1 MFSFG
6 SENYVSETELL
17 RQNNVNPGY
26 PRRAQ
31 EKEIMGYAI
40 VTFSVNKEGKVFNL
54 KDKNVKS
61 FCTKDNPYDQDAR
74 FKECS
79 TFKNN
84 AIRAARKLKYFPKFI
99 NDEPID
105 VHNVEHKFT
114 YLIENEITK
123 DYLDNLRLAARED
136 EEELKIKQKEI
147 ILAGLIRRCEGFGWS
162 NDVDIASCVQQE
174 AYRDLQLEKQNYQI
188 RMLEQKLASA
198 QMVNDEPLFL
208 SLLNMYADSMKQ
220 ENINQIKKDIAILKT
235 KSAYS
240 YDNAEAALKSLYRTN
255 N

>member
-6 SENYVSETELL
+6 SEKNVAEAEPLL
-17 RQNNVNPGY
+17 KYKVYPSY

-40 VTFSVNKEGKVFNL
+40 VTFSINKEGKVFNL
-54 KDKNVKS
+54 KEKNVKS

-74 FKECS
+74 FKECN
-79 TFKNN
+79 TFKSS
-84 AIRAARKLKYFPKFI
+84 AIRNARQLKYFPKLI

-114 YLIENEITK
+114 YIIENEITK
-123 DYLDNLRLAARED
+123 DYLENLKLAAREE

-188 RMLEQKLASA
+188 RMLEKKLASA

-235 KSAYS
+235 KSSYS